1 MKIIIRADDVGY
13 TDVCNIGAFEAIEG
27 GLVSAA
33 DVMLD
38 TPGAKDALLRLKE
51 MPWISTGWHTHFWGS
66 PVLDPDKV
74 PSLFDRKTGH
84 FRTDIAKA
92 QDVVFEEI
100 LAECRA
106 QMEMCVSILGKPLDT
121 ATTAGLN
128 DSTPFSR
135 AVKQVCDEY
144 GLPYNYCYK
153 KSRDKITGEP
163 LESFPDEKWADRKC
177 YCLNPGPAYGA
188 LFTDSLTECE
198 KYDPA
203 SYYIDDR
210 QAMGD
215 YPADAV
221 LEQSWHPGYP
231 DWYVYHLGDQGPN
244 ARNFIL
250 ARIMDV
256 EALTSDRLKQWV
268 IDNKIE
274 LVNFRDALYGTC
286 DYQRHLYNVGSP
298 LCMIGK

>member
-13 TDVCNIGAFEAIEG
+13 TDLCNIGAFETMYNG
-27 GLVSAA
+27 VVTAA

-38 TPGAKDALLRLKE
+38 TPGAKDALRRLKE

-66 PVLDPDKV
+66 PLLDPAKV
-74 PSLFDRKTGH
+74 PSIYDKKTGH

-92 QDVVFEEI
+92 DDVVFEEI

-121 ATTAGLN
+121 GATAGLS
-128 DSTPFSR
+128 DAKPFGR
-135 AVKQVCDEY
+135 AIMQVCDEY
-144 GLPYNYCYK
+144 GIPYNYCYK
-153 KSRDKITGEP
+153 KAKHKVTGEVIDSAP
-163 LESFPDEKWADRKC
+163 LDKWIDRKC
-177 YCLNPGPAYGA
+177 YCLNPGPAYSA

-203 SYYIDDR
+203 SYYIDDK
-210 QAMGD
+210 QCAGD
-215 YPADAV
+215 YPEDAV

-231 DWYVYHLGDQGPN
+231 DWYVYHEGDQGPA

-256 EALTSDRLKQWV
+256 EALTSQRLKNW
-268 IDNKIE
+268 IRENKVE
-274 LVNFRDALYGTC
+274 LMNFRDALYGTKE
-286 DYQRHLYNVGSP
+286 YQSHLRNTGSDLFVG
-298 LCMIGK
+298 